1 MVDMAIRAQQREGRP
16 DPNSMTLVEHLGEL
30 RRRIIIAFVAGL
42 AGGVVAFAVYPHILQ
57 FFIHPYCQLR
67 PHNCGLYITGPLQGL
82 SIRVQVAVYGGVFLA
97 SPVILWQAWRFI
109 TPGLRPN
116 EKRYAVPFVISSIVL
131 FTLGAAIAYLVFPH
145 ALGFLNA
152 VGGKSLHLIYSP
164 NSYLSLIVLL
174 MVAFG
179 VAFQFP
185 VVLVCLE
192 VAGVLSPE
200 RLRGWRRPAIV
211 VIFALAAFFIPSS
224 DPFSL
229 FAMAIPMCVFYEGAI
244 VVGKLIKR

>member
-1 MVDMAIRAQQREGRP
+1 MAIRERLGTPRL

-30 RRRIIIAFVAGL
+30 RRRVLISMLAALVGGVLAFVL
-42 AGGVVAFAVYPHILQ
+42 YPQILQ
-57 FFIHPYCQLR
+57 FFTHPYCQLR

-82 SIRVQVAVYGGVFLA
+82 SIRVEVAVYGGLFIS
-97 SPVILWQAWRFI
+97 SPVILWQVWRFI
-109 TPGLRPN
+109 TPGLHPN

-145 ALGFLNA
+145 ALGFLNGI
-152 VGGKSLHLIYSP
+152 GGKSLHLIYSP
-164 NSYLSLIVLL
+164 NSYLNLIVLL

-192 VAGVLSPE
+192 LAGVLTPE
-200 RLRGWRRPAIV
+200 RLRRWRRPAIV
-211 VIFALAAFFIPSS
+211 VIFALAAIFIPSS

-229 FAMAIPMCVFYEGAI
+229 FAMAIPMCIFYEGAI
-244 VVGKLIKR
+244 VVGRLIRR